1 MLWQKS
7 SQYQN
12 MPHQQY
18 MQTDEGKRAQ
28 QAFANWNNQMQGRPS
43 ASGFGGQ
50 AAPTQRPTFGKG
62 SPYSPGKAQ
71 PMQTPSA
78 GTAYGEKG
86 SPLSGRTSAGKPASG
101 GAVSMPAY
109 SQAPAQPAPAPK
121 PASQATAQ
129 QPPAPKAA
137 APAPQQASAQKQ
149 TAPPSPGMAQP
160 IAPASTGTPYGVQ
173 AQAAPASPKNA
184 AMPSQQQLINKQNA
198 IKQIHG
204 MAGQYASQ
212 FQDTYG
218 PPSAAWVF
226 PTGSWADDKEIF
238 DNPHGFF
245 EKAKLAKDAG
255 FISDDQAR
263 EIEAIRYDWVKA
275 GRDGQN
281 TEAWIDQNIKPRLG
295 AIGEQIMSDVVSAQ
309 SQQAPAVTPAN
320 QALGAFAPNTPLA
333 SLPAEFW
340 GSQIRHDSNG
350 DGVDDRLAGMQRP
363 MVPIG
368 AGGSGTASDPRF
380 TQQYSDAGNLAY
392 AMPDQ
397 RPQPF
402 QAAYG
407 QIGGGYSS
415 QPNFAQRDAFVSNI
429 NNQLGQMQQQSWAS
443 PGSVGAPQFNFGQ
456 MWGQAGDMVQQG
468 WKNPLA
474 GLFG

>member
-78 GTAYGEKG
+78 GTPYGAKG
-86 SPLSGRTSAGKPASG
+86 SQLSGRPTAGKPASG

-121 PASQATAQ
+121 PAFQATAQ

-149 TAPPSPGMAQP
+149 AAPPSPGMAQP

-184 AMPSQQQLINKQNA
+184 AMPSPQQLINKQNA

-255 FISDDQAR
+255 FISADQAR
-263 EIEAIRYDWVKA
+263 EIEAIRSDWANA
-275 GRDGQN
+275 GRQGQN

-295 AIGEQIMSDVVSAQ
+295 AIGEQIMSDVVSAPPQQGGAAQ
-309 SQQAPAVTPAN
+309 SPQAPAAMPVQGN
-320 QALGAFAPNTPLA
+320 
-333 SLPAEFW
+333 
-340 GSQIRHDSNG
+340 
-350 DGVDDRLAGMQRP
+350 
-363 MVPIG
+363 
-368 AGGSGTASDPRF
+368 GTAQSPWL

-429 NNQLGQMQQQSWAS
+429 NNQLGEMQQQSWAN
-443 PGSVGAPQFNFGQ
+443 PGSQGAPQFNFGQ

-468 WKNPLA
+468 WQNPLA
-474 GLFG
+474 GLFGGAPPAASARLLPGASPPPLPPGFYY